1 MADAPTA
8 ALGLIDA
15 GAVAHAKVAA
25 LPVIVKTVGAYPRA
39 PVNAHRAV
47 VKTAGTYPLAPV
59 AAQPIIWVTAGPSE
73 PESPQMPIPVIVV
86 G

>member
-15 GAVAHAKVAA
+15 GAVAHVKVDAI
-25 LPVIVKTVGAYPRA
+25 PVVVKTAGSYPRA
-39 PVNAHRAV
+39 PVSAQRAV
-47 VKTAGTYPLAPV
+47 VKTAPYPMAPV
-59 AAQPIIWVTAGPSE
+59 APQAIIWVTAGPSE
-73 PESPQMPIPVIVV
+73 PESPEMPIPVIVV